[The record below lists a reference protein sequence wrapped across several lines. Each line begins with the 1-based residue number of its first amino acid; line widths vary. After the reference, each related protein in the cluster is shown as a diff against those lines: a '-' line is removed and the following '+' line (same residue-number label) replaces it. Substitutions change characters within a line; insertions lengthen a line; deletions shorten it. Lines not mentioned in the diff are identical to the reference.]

1 MQGRR
6 FIFMKRTK
14 NNLTR
19 KIVFSALAVAM
30 SIVIGMVCKAY
41 FTITPIIRI
50 TFDNMPI
57 ILLGFVFGPIY
68 SVMAAVGTDLI
79 SALLAGW
86 APTPLIT
93 LGAAVIGLTAGVL
106 PRVIIKRKGFVA
118 TTSVSLIAHV
128 LGSLFV
134 KSWGLADLYS
144 LPFWETVVTRMPVI
158 LVIAVAEGYLVYVLL
173 KNKQLLKLA
182 DKEGEKK

>member
-1 MQGRR
+1 
-6 FIFMKRTK
+6 MKRTK

-19 KIVFSALAVAM
+19 KLVFSALAVAM

-50 TFDNMPI
+50 TFDNVPI
-57 ILLGFVFGPIY
+57 ILLGVLFGPLY
-68 SVMAAVGTDLI
+68 SVMAAVGADLI

-93 LGAAVIGLTAGVL
+93 LGAAVIGLVAGAL
-106 PRVIIKRKGFVA
+106 PRIIIKRKSFVA
-118 TTSVSLIAHV
+118 IASVSLIAHV

-144 LPFWETVVTRMPVI
+144 LPFWETVVARMPVI
-158 LVIAVAEGYLVYVLL
+158 LVIALAEGYLVYVLL